1 MSIACAG
8 KAVLSDQV
16 ASLETT
22 VRKCQARMEQLC
34 KANDK
39 LTSER
44 DAVVEQC
51 TQLKI
56 QRANADT
63 TMAAQK
69 QQVVELPI
77 WAMGRVSKA
86 HG

>member
-1 MSIACAG
+1 
-8 KAVLSDQV
+8 
-16 ASLETT
+16 
-22 VRKCQARMEQLC
+22 MEQLC

-39 LTSER
+39 LTTER

-51 TQLKI
+51 TQLKV

-63 TMAAQK
+63 TMASQK

-77 WAMGRVSKA
+77 RATGCVCTGTRQS
-86 HG
+86 